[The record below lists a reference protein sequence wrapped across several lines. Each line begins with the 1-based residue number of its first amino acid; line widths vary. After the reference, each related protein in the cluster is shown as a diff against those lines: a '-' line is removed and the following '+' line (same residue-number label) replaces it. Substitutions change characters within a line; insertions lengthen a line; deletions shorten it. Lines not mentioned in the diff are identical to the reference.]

1 MGRLW
6 DLLRGEDD
14 DEPDTDQG
22 DGPET
27 ETGR

>member
-1 MGRLW
+1 L

-14 DEPDTDQG
+14 DEPDTYQG